1 MRQRRRRSLAV
12 LACTGVTLLSQLTPS
27 PSAADHDD
35 PAERTASLHLV
46 TLRGPG
52 AAGSMGPL
60 PPTVQRA
67 RLLVEQDD
75 VLAEVGDPA
84 PLYRWTTALNGFAA
98 VLTDEQA
105 AELRALPE
113 VALVERNAVRE
124 LARGAT
130 GTGGPASAGPRRGG
144 QGTVIGIVDT
154 GLAPDSPVF
163 AQSRRAPRDGFAGPC
178 QEGDGW
184 PAEACTGKV
193 AAARWF
199 VAGFGRDAVRATTS
213 LSPLDDD
220 GHGTQMAAL
229 AAGNAD
235 VPVQVDGERL
245 GRFGG
250 QAPDARLAVYKA
262 CWSAPDPRDD
272 GCATADLVTAID
284 RATADRVDVLSL
296 SVGGPPAIDTV
307 DRALLG
313 AAEGGVLVVAAAG
326 NHRGRPAAHAVP
338 WVTTVG
344 GALGAMPRGQVVGAG
359 LRLTGAMLS
368 PRGLG
373 VRPVVL
379 ARDARAPGAAPLDA
393 ARCAPGSLDAG
404 RVRGR
409 IVVCERGGVG
419 RVDKSGAV
427 TLADGAGMV
436 LLNLAPGPVAADVH
450 AVPTV
455 HLDRDAAQ
463 RLRTWLVGHPGARLR
478 LDPAGLTRGGG
489 VAPWSPSGDP
499 DSGVVKPDVLAPAT
513 GLLAAVPGGW
523 DAATGTSAA
532 AAWTSGVAARL
543 LARDGATP
551 AAVRSALVTTA
562 APVDGGAL
570 NTGAGLVRPHRA
582 ERPGLV
588 RLVTPMRY
596 RRWLED
602 GGRLDATSVVLQ
614 GAATVA
620 RVTITNAGVRRTYFS
635 SRAAGFRGRV
645 LVTPAAL
652 RLGPGESATFTVR
665 VLRRSRGPRVDDGVV
680 AWRGARGT
688 VTRIPVVLA
697 R

>member
-1 MRQRRRRSLAV
+1 MRQRRRTLAV
-12 LACTGVTLLSQLTPS
+12 LALTGLALLSPLTPS
-27 PSAADHDD
+27 PSAADPDD
-35 PAERTASLHLV
+35 PAERDTSLHLV

-67 RLLVEQDD
+67 RLLAEQDD

-84 PLYRWTTALNGFAA
+84 PVYRWTTALNGFAA
-98 VLTDEQA
+98 ELTDEEA
-105 AELRALPE
+105 AELGALPE
-113 VALVERNAVRE
+113 VALVERNSVRE
-124 LARGAT
+124 LARGAA
-130 GTGGPASAGPRRGG
+130 GAGGLASGGPSRGG
-144 QGTVIGIVDT
+144 AGVVVGVVDT

-163 AQSRRAPRDGFAGPC
+163 AQSRRTPRDSTGDC
-178 QEGDGW
+178 QEGEGW
-184 PAEACTGKV
+184 TAEACTGKI

-229 AAGNAD
+229 AAGNAG
-235 VPVQVDGERL
+235 VPVQVGGERL
-245 GRFGG
+245 GQFGG

-284 RATADRVDVLSL
+284 RATADGVDVLSL
-296 SVGGPPAIDTV
+296 AVGGPPEIDTV

-313 AAEGGVLVVAAAG
+313 ATEGGVLVVAAAG
-326 NHRGRPAAHAVP
+326 NDRGGPAAHAVP

-344 GALGAMPRGQVVGAG
+344 GALGAMPRGEVVGAG
-359 LRLTGAMLS
+359 LRLPGAMLS

-373 VRPVVL
+373 ARHVVL
-379 ARDARAPGAAPLDA
+379 ARTARAPGATSTDA
-393 ARCAPGSLDAG
+393 AQCAPGSLDAAQ
-404 RVRGR
+404 VRGR

-419 RVDKSGAV
+419 RVDKSGTVA
-427 TLADGAGMV
+427 LADGAGMV
-436 LLNLAPGPVAADVH
+436 LLNLTGGSVDADVH

-455 HLDRDAAQ
+455 HLDRAAARQ
-463 RLRTWLVGHPGARLR
+463 LRSWLVDHPGARLR
-478 LDPAGLTRGGG
+478 LAPAGLSRGGR

-499 DSGVVKPDVLAPAT
+499 ASGVVKPDVLAPAT

-523 DAATGTSAA
+523 DTATGTSAA
-532 AAWTSGVAARL
+532 TAWTSGVAARL
-543 LARDGATP
+543 LSRTGATP
-551 AAVRSALVTTA
+551 AAVQSALVTTA
-562 APVDGGAL
+562 SPLPGSAL
-570 NTGAGLVRPHRA
+570 RTGAGLVQPRRA

-588 RLVTPMRY
+588 RLVTPTRY

-602 GGRLDATSVVLQ
+602 GGRLDATSVVLL
-614 GAATVA
+614 GTATVA
-620 RVTITNAGVRRTYFS
+620 RHTVTNVGRRRTYFS
-635 SRAAGFRGRV
+635 SEATGFRGRV
-645 LVTPAAL
+645 LVTPAAV
-652 RLGPGESATFTVR
+652 RLGPGESATFTIR
-665 VLRRSRGPRVDDGVV
+665 VLRRRGARVDDGVIT
-680 AWRGARGT
+680 WRGARGT